1 MANITLKNIPDSLL
15 NRLREKAK
23 YNERSINS
31 EILFML
37 KKYLSEENRPDAEK
51 IIQRA
56 RQFRAKVKGSLS
68 PEEIE
73 KSINEGRP

>member
-1 MANITLKNIPDSLL
+1 MANITLKNIPDSLFEQ
-15 NRLREKAK
+15 LRRKAK
-23 YNERSINS
+23 LNERSLNS

-37 KKYLSEENRPDAEK
+37 KHYLSDENRPDVEK

-56 RQFRAKVKGSLS
+56 QQFRAKVKGSLS
-68 PEEIE
+68 LDEIE

>member
-37 KKYLSEENRPDAEK
+37 KNYLSEENRPDAEK

-56 RQFRAKVKGSLS
+56 RRFRAKVKGSLS
-68 PEEIE
+68 LEEIE